1 MPEQLRMAFPVLWP
15 AMSVIGVLMLVAW
28 WPRWDAAGAP
38 VAPTRRGWAGALA
51 FGLGF
56 AAAFVVIVN
65 GMPLYPPPEKWQWI
79 LVMVGAATA
88 FGVAAGIADRALPVR
103 WFLGF
108 ASAVCVGWL
117 FHPIA
122 SIENPLL
129 VRGVIALAAFITW
142 ACLESSGRVHR
153 GFVTPLLLSVM
164 FTGASLV
171 ILHGGN
177 ANISL
182 LAAAMSAGL
191 GVVTVIGLLLPPLC
205 LGGGASHVLAAT
217 LVALCATGW
226 MYGLG
231 TPVTL
236 GLVAAAPLTMR
247 VGELLASR
255 ASGWK
260 LFFVRFACVAIPA
273 GIGVALAMIAA
284 AKSSGEDYGY

>member
-1 MPEQLRMAFPVLWP
+1 MPEQLRIAIPVLWP
-15 AMSVIGVLMLVAW
+15 AMAMVAGLMLVAW
-28 WPRWDAAGAP
+28 WPRWDASGAP

-56 AAAFVVIVN
+56 TAAFCVIVN
-65 GMPLYPPPEKWQWI
+65 GMPKFPPPEKWQWL
-79 LVMVGAATA
+79 LVMVGAATG
-88 FGVAAGIADRALPVR
+88 FGVAAGIADRALPAR

-108 ASAVCVGWL
+108 ASAACVGWL

-122 SIENPLL
+122 SIENPWL
-129 VRGVIALAAFITW
+129 VRGVVALATFIAW
-142 ACLESSGRVHR
+142 MGIESSARVHR
-153 GFVTPLLLSVM
+153 GFVTPLLLSIM
-164 FTGASLV
+164 FTGVSLV

-182 LAAAMSAGL
+182 LAAAMSAAL

-217 LVALCATGW
+217 LVALCATAW

-236 GLVAAAPLTMR
+236 GLLAGAPLTMR
-247 VGELLASR
+247 VGELAASR
-255 ASGWK
+255 TNGWK
-260 LFFVRFACVAIPA
+260 LFIVRFACVVIPVGLA
-273 GIGVALAMIAA
+273 VTLAMIAA
-284 AKSSGEDYGY
+284 AKSSGSDYGY